1 LSPRP
6 DIGLVLK
13 RLLRIALMLAIF
25 AFSALTVIYFTL
37 KGRTVEVP
45 NVKGKSESDA
55 QEVLDNYGLRMG
67 VRNYQQDKNSPI
79 NSVIDQEP
87 APGTTVKS
95 GQMVRV
101 SINGRPVPAP
111 AGN

>member
-13 RLLRIALMLAIF
+13 RLLRIALMLVIF
-25 AFSALTVIYFTL
+25 AFGAFTVIYFTL
-37 KGRTVEVP
+37 QGRTVEVP
-45 NVKGKSESDA
+45 NVIGKSESGA
-55 QEVLDNYGLRMG
+55 QSALDNYGLRMG
-67 VRNYQQDKNSPI
+67 IKNYQQDKSLPI
-79 NSVIDQEP
+79 NSVIDQDP
-87 APGTTVKS
+87 APGSLVKS
-95 GQMVRV
+95 GYLVKV

>member
-1 LSPRP
+1 MSPRP

-13 RLLRIALMLAIF
+13 RLLRIALMLVIF
-25 AFSALTVIYFTL
+25 AFSAITVIYFTL

-55 QEVLDNYGLRMG
+55 QAVLDDFGLRMA
-67 VRNYQQDKNSPI
+67 VRNYQQNKDYPI
-79 NSVIDQEP
+79 NSVIEQDP

-95 GQMVRV
+95 GQLVRV

>member
-45 NVKGKSESDA
+45 NVIRKSESDA
-55 QEVLDNYGLRMG
+55 QEVSDNYGLRMG
-67 VRNYQQDKNSPI
+67 VRNYQQDKNFPI
-79 NSVIDQEP
+79 NSVIDQDP

>member
-25 AFSALTVIYFTL
+25 AFSALTVIYFSL

-45 NVKGKSESDA
+45 NVEGKSESEA
-55 QEVLDNYGLRMG
+55 QSTLDNYGLRMG
-67 VRNYQQDKNSPI
+67 IKNYLQDKTRPI

-87 APGTTVKS
+87 VAGSLVKS
-95 GQMVRV
+95 GYLVRV

>member
-1 LSPRP
+1 LSPSP

-13 RLLRIALMLAIF
+13 RLLRIALMLVIF

-37 KGRTVEVP
+37 RGRTVEVP
-45 NVKGKSESDA
+45 NVTGKSESEA
-55 QEVLDNYGLRMG
+55 QSALDDYGLRMG
-67 VRNYQQDKNSPI
+67 VRNYQQDRNFPI
-79 NSVIDQEP
+79 NSVIDQDP

-95 GQMVRV
+95 GQLVRV

>member
-13 RLLRIALMLAIF
+13 RLLRIALMLVIF

-55 QEVLDNYGLRMG
+55 QAALDDFGLRMG
-67 VRNYQQDKNSPI
+67 IKNYQQDKNYPI
-79 NSVIDQEP
+79 NSVIDQDP
-87 APGTTVKS
+87 AAGTTVKS
-95 GQMVRV
+95 GQLVRV
-101 SINGRPVPAP
+101 SINGRPVPVP